1 MVVAMILNTM
11 NNDVKNTFNDEISYI
26 ESADIKKTLLVTNQ
40 SDDDTD
46 HESGLVVQESRPEVA
61 EPKRYMVILVNDDF
75 TPMEFVVLILKEF
88 FNLDE
93 EAATRIMLNVHTK
106 GKGVCG
112 IYSKDIAETKVVMV
126 NEFARENEHPL
137 LCTMEQA

>member
-1 MVVAMILNTM
+1 MRIEFDLKRHMYNGILI
-11 NNDVKNTFNDEISYI
+11 KNHSDE
-26 ESADIKKTLLVTNQ
+26 EN
-40 SDDDTD
+40 D
-46 HESGLVVQESRPEVA
+46 HESGLVVQESRPEVS

-75 TPMEFVVLILKEF
+75 TPMEFVVEVLLEF

-93 EAATRIMLNVHTK
+93 ETATRIMLNVHTK

-112 IYSKDIAETKVVMV
+112 VFSKDIAETKVVMV

>member
-1 MVVAMILNTM
+1 MSKTVNMADQQLNIRGS
-11 NNDVKNTFNDEISYI
+11 NH
-26 ESADIKKTLLVTNQ
+26 
-40 SDDDTD
+40 SDDESD
-46 HESGLVVQESRPEVA
+46 HESGLVVQESRPEVE

-75 TPMEFVVLILKEF
+75 TPMEFVVEILRLF

-112 IYSKDIAETKVVMV
+112 IYPKDIAETKVVMV

-137 LCTMEQA
+137 LCTMEQE

>member
-1 MVVAMILNTM
+1 MILYNV
-11 NNDVKNTFNDEISYI
+11 NDVKNILNQ
-26 ESADIKKTLLVTNQ
+26 DIRDTLLVTSQ
-40 SDDDTD
+40 SDDDID
-46 HESGLVVQESRPEVA
+46 HDSGLMVQETRPEVA

-75 TPMEFVVLILKEF
+75 TPMEFVVLILREF

-137 LCTMEQA
+137 LCTMEQT

>member
-1 MVVAMILNTM
+1 MFNQINTIT
-11 NNDVKNTFNDEISYI
+11 NSHSDDEI
-26 ESADIKKTLLVTNQ
+26 
-40 SDDDTD
+40 D
-46 HESGLVVQESRPEVA
+46 HDSSLVVQESRPEVE

-75 TPMEFVVLILKEF
+75 TPMEFVVEILRLF

-93 EAATRIMLNVHTK
+93 ESATRVMLNVHTK

-112 IYSKDIAETKVVMV
+112 TFSKDIAETKVVMV

>member
-1 MVVAMILNTM
+1 MILDKV
-11 NNDVKNTFNDEISYI
+11 NNVKNSLNKDIEEILKVINNS
-26 ESADIKKTLLVTNQ
+26 EDG
-40 SDDDTD
+40 SDHDSD
-46 HESGLVVQESRPEVA
+46 HDSGLMVQESRPDVA
-61 EPKRYMVILVNDDF
+61 EPKRYMVILINDDF
-75 TPMEFVVLILKEF
+75 TPMEFVVLILREF

-126 NEFARENEHPL
+126 NEFAKENEHPL

>member
-1 MVVAMILNTM
+1 MFENMKVLENVLNDDFV
-11 NNDVKNTFNDEISYI
+11 DVSI
-26 ESADIKKTLLVTNQ
+26 VTSQ
-40 SDDDTD
+40 SDDDID
-46 HESGLVVQESRPEVA
+46 QDFGLVVQESRPEVA
-61 EPKRYMVILVNDDF
+61 EPKRYMVILLNDDF
-75 TPMEFVVLILKEF
+75 TPMEFVVLILREF

-112 IYSKDIAETKVVMV
+112 VYSKDIAETKVVMV
-126 NEFARENEHPL
+126 NEFAKENQHPL

>member
-1 MVVAMILNTM
+1 M
-11 NNDVKNTFNDEISYI
+11 NDVKSTLNDNIRNTLM
-26 ESADIKKTLLVTNQ
+26 ATNQ
-40 SDDDTD
+40 SDDDID
-46 HESGLVVQESRPEVA
+46 HDSGLMVQESRPEVA

-75 TPMEFVVLILKEF
+75 TPMEFVVLILREF

-137 LCTMEQA
+137 LCTMEQT

>member
-1 MVVAMILNTM
+1 MSNKRVEENLKMSVKQLINQY
-11 NNDVKNTFNDEISYI
+11 KNTQNEI
-26 ESADIKKTLLVTNQ
+26 VNH
-40 SDDDTD
+40 SDDDID

-75 TPMEFVVLILKEF
+75 TPMEFVVEILRQF

-112 IYSKDIAETKVVMV
+112 VYSKDIAETKVVVV
-126 NEFARENEHPL
+126 NEFAREHEHPL

>member
-1 MVVAMILNTM
+1 MTQKFELTHKFV
-11 NNDVKNTFNDEISYI
+11 NDNLVKNHSDE
-26 ESADIKKTLLVTNQ
+26 
-40 SDDDTD
+40 DTD
-46 HESGLVVQESRPEVA
+46 HDSGLVVQESRPEVE

-75 TPMEFVVLILKEF
+75 TPMEFVVEILRQF

-93 EAATRIMLNVHTK
+93 ETATRIMLNVHTK

-112 IYSKDIAETKVVMV
+112 IFSKDIAETKVVMV

>member
-1 MVVAMILNTM
+1 MKQTKSNINQKLDGALMIR
-11 NNDVKNTFNDEISYI
+11 S
-26 ESADIKKTLLVTNQ
+26 Q
-40 SDDDTD
+40 SEDDAD
-46 HESGLVVQESRPEVA
+46 HESGLVVEESRPEVA

-75 TPMEFVVLILKEF
+75 TPMEFVVLILKQF

-112 IYSKDIAETKVVMV
+112 IYSKDIAETKVIMV

>member
-1 MVVAMILNTM
+1 MSVKQLINQ
-11 NNDVKNTFNDEISYI
+11 NKNTKNII
-26 ESADIKKTLLVTNQ
+26 VNH
-40 SDDDTD
+40 SDDDID

-75 TPMEFVVLILKEF
+75 TPMEFVVEILRQI

-112 IYSKDIAETKVVMV
+112 VYSKDIAETKVVMV
-126 NEFARENEHPL
+126 NEFAREHEHPL

>member
-1 MVVAMILNTM
+1 MILNNM
-11 NNDVKNTFNDEISYI
+11 NDVKSTLNDNIRN
-26 ESADIKKTLLVTNQ
+26 TLLATSQ
-40 SDDDTD
+40 SDDDID
-46 HESGLVVQESRPEVA
+46 HDSGLMVQESRPEVA

-75 TPMEFVVLILKEF
+75 TPMEFVVLILREF

-137 LCTMEQA
+137 LCTMEQT

>member
-1 MVVAMILNTM
+1 MMLYEM
-11 NNDVKNTFNDEISYI
+11 NNVKSTTKQRNKK
-26 ESADIKKTLLVTNQ
+26 DIKLNMKQDIQDTLTVINQ
-40 SDDDTD
+40 SDEDVD
-46 HESGLVVQESRPEVA
+46 HDSGLMVQESRPDVA
-61 EPKRYMVILVNDDF
+61 EPKRYMVILINDDF

-126 NEFARENEHPL
+126 NEFAKENEHPL

>member
-1 MVVAMILNTM
+1 MTIEFDLKRLNINGM
-11 NNDVKNTFNDEISYI
+11 LIKNHSDE
-26 ESADIKKTLLVTNQ
+26 DN
-40 SDDDTD
+40 D
-46 HESGLVVQESRPEVA
+46 HESGLVVQESRPEVS

-75 TPMEFVVLILKEF
+75 TPMEFVVEVLRQF

-93 EAATRIMLNVHTK
+93 ETATRIMLNVHTK

-112 IYSKDIAETKVVMV
+112 VFSKDIAETKVVMV

>member
-1 MVVAMILNTM
+1 MIGLKYQINGM
-11 NNDVKNTFNDEISYI
+11 FIRNH
-26 ESADIKKTLLVTNQ
+26 
-40 SDDDTD
+40 SDDDID

-75 TPMEFVVLILKEF
+75 TPMEFVVEILRLF

-93 EAATRIMLNVHTK
+93 ESATRIMLNVHTK

-112 IYSKDIAETKVVMV
+112 VFSKDIAETKVVMV
-126 NEFARENEHPL
+126 NEFARENDHPL